1 MNYDIGSRIGD
12 YEILQILGAGGMG
25 KVFKVRNVIS
35 DRVEAMK
42 VLLPNL
48 DGNTE
53 LADRFIREIKVQA
66 SLNHPNI
73 ANLHTAL
80 SIDNQLIM
88 LMEYVEGQTLDIVV
102 KDGPLP
108 LAQMTGYAMQ
118 ALEALAYAHGKGI
131 VHRDLKPSNMMVS
144 AQGQLKLLD
153 FGIAKLTTETAL
165 TKTGLTVGSIYYMSP
180 EQIQGAATLDARA
193 DLYSF
198 GICLYELFTARRP
211 FEGDSEYSIMAAHL
225 QQVPVPPIERDPRLP
240 SALNDVI
247 LMAIEKDPAKRFQS
261 AGAMLGALRAISGGM
276 PAPVAAPQPVRAPS
290 APPPPPPAYAA
301 ALPPPPASLAA
312 VKPTGRR
319 GLYMALGALAAV
331 GVIVV
336 AAIEIPKRMKTEA
349 QGAAPIEAS
358 APAQSTPVQ
367 PSSPAEPAPTS
378 QPHTEQA
385 AQTQP
390 AVTPPG
396 KAYTGQP
403 AARPAGAASSFSSAP
418 AANAQPNQS
427 QFASQAPSQPAQS
440 APPQSAPAQSSLA
453 PNPADAARQASLAE
467 TREHLMLLGTRAVAV
482 KTSIN
487 NLRAEQQ
494 RMGLGLRSDIS
505 GGLQRMEYFLDQT
518 EDALKRGDA
527 DAAKKNLSNAERE
540 TGKLESFLGR

>member
-1 MNYDIGSRIGD
+1 MNYEIGSRIGD

-80 SIDNQLIM
+80 SLDNQLIM

-118 ALEALAYAHGKGI
+118 ALEALSYAHGKGI

-276 PAPVAAPQPVRAPS
+276 QTPVAAPQPVRAPV
-290 APPPPPPAYAA
+290 APPPPPPAYSAA
-301 ALPPPPASLAA
+301 PTPQPAQLPAVQPA
-312 VKPTGRR
+312 GRR

-336 AAIEIPKRMKTEA
+336 AATQIPKLMQTEA
-349 QGAAPIEAS
+349 QSPAPIAS
-358 APAQSTPVQ
+358 PAPVQSTPVQ
-367 PSSPAEPAPTS
+367 TTPAEPTPIVQS
-378 QPHTEQA
+378 
-385 AQTQP
+385 QTQQAQPP
-390 AVTPPG
+390 APAPSKTY
-396 KAYTGQP
+396 AGQP
-403 AARPAGAASSFSSAP
+403 ASRPPVSTPPQQQQQPATQAPAPSTQSMPVQSQPQAGA
-418 AANAQPNQS
+418 
-427 QFASQAPSQPAQS
+427 
-440 APPQSAPAQSSLA
+440 A
-453 PNPADAARQASLAE
+453 PNPADAAWQAALADTIE
-467 TREHLMLLGTRAVAV
+467 RLMLLGTRATAV
-482 KTSIN
+482 KSSIN
-487 NLRAEQQ
+487 SLRAEQSRQ
-494 RMGLGLRSDIS
+494 GLGLRADIAA
-505 GGLQRMEYFLDQT
+505 GVQRMEYFLDQA
-518 EDALKRGDA
+518 EAALKRGDA
-527 DAAKKNLSNAERE
+527 EAAKKNLSNAERE

>member
-1 MNYDIGSRIGD
+1 MNYEIGSRIGD

-80 SIDNQLIM
+80 SLDNQLIM

-118 ALEALAYAHGKGI
+118 ALEALSYAHGKGV
-131 VHRDLKPSNMMVS
+131 VHRDLKPSNMMVT

-211 FEGDSEYSIMAAHL
+211 FEGDSEYSIMSAHL

-247 LMAIEKDPAKRFQS
+247 LMAIEKDPGKRFQS

-276 PAPVAAPQPVRAPS
+276 QAPVAPPQPARAPS
-290 APPPPPPAYAA
+290 PPPPPPPAYSAA
-301 ALPPPPASLAA
+301 PPPQPAPLPA
-312 VKPTGRR
+312 VQPAGRR

-331 GVIVV
+331 AVIVV

-358 APAQSTPVQ
+358 SPAQSAPVQ
-367 PSSPAEPAPTS
+367 PSTPAEPTPTS
-378 QPHTEQA
+378 QPQTEQA

-390 AVTPPG
+390 AAMPPV
-396 KAYTGQP
+396 KTYSGQP
-403 AARPAGAASSFSSAP
+403 AARPAGTASPSSYPSAP
-418 AANAQPNQS
+418 AASTQPGQS
-427 QFASQAPSQPAQS
+427 QFASQAPSQPAQ
-440 APPQSAPAQSSLA
+440 PAPAQA
-453 PNPADAARQASLAE
+453 APGPNPADAARQASLAE

-487 NLRAEQQ
+487 TLRAEQQ

>member
-1 MNYDIGSRIGD
+1 MNYEIGSRIGD

-80 SIDNQLIM
+80 SLDNQLIM
-88 LMEYVEGQTLDIVV
+88 LMEYVEGRTLDVVV
-102 KDGPLP
+102 KNGHLPLP
-108 LAQMTGYAMQ
+108 QMTAYAMQ
-118 ALEALAYAHGKGI
+118 ALEALAYAHGKGV
-131 VHRDLKPSNMMVS
+131 VHRDLKPSNMMIS

-180 EQIQGAATLDARA
+180 EQIQGAATLDTRA
-193 DLYSF
+193 DIYSF

-225 QQVPVPPIERDPRLP
+225 QQVPIPPIERDPRLP
-240 SALNDVI
+240 AALNDII

-261 AGAMLGALRAISGGM
+261 AGAMLGALRAISGSL
-276 PAPVAAPQPVRAPS
+276 AAPS
-290 APPPPPPAYAA
+290 AAPKPLQVPSASPPPPPPPTYAPA
-301 ALPPPPASLAA
+301 PAPLPA
-312 VKPTGRR
+312 VKPAGRR

-331 GVIVV
+331 GLLVI
-336 AAIEIPKRMKTEA
+336 AAMEIPKHMKTEA
-349 QGAAPIEAS
+349 QGPMPMDAPAPVQS
-358 APAQSTPVQ
+358 APAQSA
-367 PSSPAEPAPTS
+367 PAQQLSTEPAPTV
-378 QPHTEQA
+378 QPPIQQSEA
-385 AQTQP
+385 P
-390 AVTPPG
+390 VTPRA

-403 AARPAGAASSFSSAP
+403 ASRPP
-418 AANAQPNQS
+418 AAAPSPAVTAPQQQS
-427 QFASQAPSQPAQS
+427 QPAPVQSTPAQS
-440 APPQSAPAQSSLA
+440 APA
-453 PNPADAARQASLAE
+453 PNPTDTARQASLAD

-482 KTSIN
+482 KRSIDD
-487 NLRAEQQ
+487 LRTAQN
-494 RMGLGLRSDIS
+494 RMGLGLRSDIAA
-505 GGLQRMEYFLDQT
+505 GLQRMEYLLDQT

-527 DAAKKNLSNAERE
+527 EAAKKNLSNAERE

>member
-1 MNYDIGSRIGD
+1 MNYEIGSRIGD

-80 SIDNQLIM
+80 SLDNQLIM

-118 ALEALAYAHGKGI
+118 ALEALSYAHGKGV
-131 VHRDLKPSNMMVS
+131 VHRDLKPSNMMVT

-180 EQIQGAATLDARA
+180 EQIQGAATLDSRA

-211 FEGDSEYSIMAAHL
+211 FEGDSEYSIMSAHL

-276 PAPVAAPQPVRAPS
+276 QAPVAPPQPARAPS
-290 APPPPPPAYAA
+290 PPPPPPPAYSAA
-301 ALPPPPASLAA
+301 PPPQPAPLPA
-312 VKPTGRR
+312 VQPAGRR

-331 GVIVV
+331 AVIVV

-358 APAQSTPVQ
+358 SPAQSAPVQ
-367 PSSPAEPAPTS
+367 PSTPAEPTPTS
-378 QPHTEQA
+378 QPQTEQA

-390 AVTPPG
+390 AAMPPV
-396 KAYTGQP
+396 KTYSGQP
-403 AARPAGAASSFSSAP
+403 AARPAGTASPSSSPSAP
-418 AANAQPNQS
+418 AASTQPGQS
-427 QFASQAPSQPAQS
+427 QFASQAPSQPAQ
-440 APPQSAPAQSSLA
+440 PAPAQA
-453 PNPADAARQASLAE
+453 APGPNPADAARQASLAE

-487 NLRAEQQ
+487 TLRAEQQ

>member
-1 MNYDIGSRIGD
+1 MNYEIGSRIGD

-53 LADRFIREIKVQA
+53 LAERFIREIKVQA

-80 SIDNQLIM
+80 SLDNQLIM

-108 LAQMTGYAMQ
+108 MAQMSGYAMQ

-131 VHRDLKPSNMMVS
+131 VHRDLKPSNMMIS
-144 AQGQLKLLD
+144 SQGQLKLLD

-225 QQVPVPPIERDPRLP
+225 QQVPIPPIERDPRLP
-240 SALNDVI
+240 AALNDII

-261 AGAMLGALRAISGGM
+261 AGAMLGALRAVTGSLQV
-276 PAPVAAPQPVRAPS
+276 PVAAPQSVRAPS
-290 APPPPPPAYAA
+290 TPPPPPAYAA
-301 ALPPPPASLAA
+301 APGPLPS
-312 VKPTGRR
+312 VKPAGRR

-331 GVIVV
+331 GVIVI
-336 AAIEIPKRMKTEA
+336 AAIEVPKRLKTEA
-349 QGAAPIEAS
+349 QAS
-358 APAQSTPVQ
+358 APIQSSAPVQSAPVQ
-367 PSSPAEPAPTS
+367 PAATEPAASVQPQTQQAEPPVSAPLKTYAGQPAGRPPAAGSSPAAT
-378 QPHTEQA
+378 
-385 AQTQP
+385 
-390 AVTPPG
+390 
-396 KAYTGQP
+396 
-403 AARPAGAASSFSSAP
+403 
-418 AANAQPNQS
+418 
-427 QFASQAPSQPAQS
+427 PSQQKQQRQDTIE
-440 APPQSAPAQSSLA
+440 APPQSAQPTPIQSVPAQSAQAS
-453 PNPADAARQASLAE
+453 NFADTARQASLAE

-482 KTSIN
+482 KTAIN
-487 NLRAEQQ
+487 SLRAEQN

-505 GGLQRMEYFLDQT
+505 AGLQRMEYLLDQT

-527 DAAKKNLSNAERE
+527 EAAKKNLSNAERE
-540 TGKLESFLGR
+540 TGKLESFLGH

>member
-1 MNYDIGSRIGD
+1 MNYEVGSRIGD

-80 SIDNQLIM
+80 SLDNQLIM
-88 LMEYVEGQTLDIVV
+88 LMEYVEGQTLDVVV

-108 LAQMTGYAMQ
+108 IAKMGGYAMQ
-118 ALEALAYAHGKGI
+118 ALDALAYAHGKGI

-198 GICLYELFTARRP
+198 GICLYELFTATRP

-225 QQVPVPPIERDPRLP
+225 QQVPVPPIQRDPRLP
-240 SALNDVI
+240 SALNDII

-261 AGAMLGALRAISGGM
+261 AGAMLGALRAVLGAPAAAPAAQRP
-276 PAPVAAPQPVRAPS
+276 PAPPVS
-290 APPPPPPAYAA
+290 LAPPPT
-301 ALPPPPASLAA
+301 LPPPTVQPA
-312 VKPTGRR
+312 GRR
-319 GLYMALGALAAV
+319 GLYMVLGALVAV
-331 GVIVV
+331 GAIVI
-336 AAIEIPKRMKTEA
+336 AAIEIPKRMTTEA
-349 QGAAPIEAS
+349 QEPAPLATQ
-358 APAQSTPVQ
+358 APVQ
-367 PSSPAEPAPTS
+367 TAPAEPAAT
-378 QPHTEQA
+378 QPEPAAVQPTEQA
-385 AQTQP
+385 P
-390 AVTPPG
+390 APVAPT
-396 KAYTGQP
+396 YTGQP
-403 AARPAGAASSFSSAP
+403 APGRPTPGPGLRTLPRPAPSRQLRFKPRRCRPRPPSPPRRPIRPTPRARPRWPTPASTSCCSARAPSPSRRPSTISVPNRAAWAWACAATSPPGCSAWSTCWTRPRTQSSAATP
-418 AANAQPNQS
+418 TR
-427 QFASQAPSQPAQS
+427 PSA
-440 APPQSAPAQSSLA
+440 
-453 PNPADAARQASLAE
+453 
-467 TREHLMLLGTRAVAV
+467 T
-482 KTSIN
+482 
-487 NLRAEQQ
+487 
-494 RMGLGLRSDIS
+494 
-505 GGLQRMEYFLDQT
+505 
-518 EDALKRGDA
+518 
-527 DAAKKNLSNAERE
+527 
-540 TGKLESFLGR
+540 

>member
-1 MNYDIGSRIGD
+1 MNYEIGSRIGD

-80 SIDNQLIM
+80 SLDNQLIM

-118 ALEALAYAHGKGI
+118 ALEALSYAHGKGV
-131 VHRDLKPSNMMVS
+131 VHRDLKPSNMMVT

-180 EQIQGAATLDARA
+180 EQIQGAATLDSRA

-211 FEGDSEYSIMAAHL
+211 FEGDSEYSIMSAHL

-276 PAPVAAPQPVRAPS
+276 QAPVAPPQPARAPS
-290 APPPPPPAYAA
+290 PPPPPPPAYSAA
-301 ALPPPPASLAA
+301 PPPQPAPLPA
-312 VKPTGRR
+312 VQPAGRR

-331 GVIVV
+331 AVIVV

-349 QGAAPIEAS
+349 QGPLPIEAS
-358 APAQSTPVQ
+358 SPAQSAPVQ
-367 PSSPAEPAPTS
+367 PSTPAEPTPTS
-378 QPHTEQA
+378 QPQTEQA

-390 AVTPPG
+390 AAMPPV
-396 KAYTGQP
+396 KTYSGQP
-403 AARPAGAASSFSSAP
+403 AARPAGTASPSSSPSAP
-418 AANAQPNQS
+418 AASTQPGQS
-427 QFASQAPSQPAQS
+427 QFASQAPSQPAQ
-440 APPQSAPAQSSLA
+440 PAPAQA
-453 PNPADAARQASLAE
+453 APGPNPADAARQASLAE

-487 NLRAEQQ
+487 TLRAEQQ

>member
-1 MNYDIGSRIGD
+1 MNYEIGSRIGD

-80 SIDNQLIM
+80 SLDNQLIM
-88 LMEYVEGQTLDIVV
+88 LMEYVEGKTLDVVV

-108 LAQMTGYAMQ
+108 IDTMAGYAMQ

-131 VHRDLKPSNMMVS
+131 VHRDLKPSNMMIS

-153 FGIAKLTTETAL
+153 FGIAKMTTETAL

-211 FEGDSEYSIMAAHL
+211 FDGDSEYSIMAAHL

-240 SALNDVI
+240 AALNDI
-247 LMAIEKDPAKRFQS
+247 IMMAIEKEPAKRFQS
-261 AGAMLGALRAISGGM
+261 AGAMLGAMRAVFGGIAA
-276 PAPVAAPQPVRAPS
+276 PAPAAVRPPA
-290 APPPPPPAYAA
+290 ATPPPPPPAFTPAPAA
-301 ALPPPPASLAA
+301 AVQHAVRPA
-312 VKPTGRR
+312 GRR
-319 GLYMALGALAAV
+319 GLYMTLGALAAV
-331 GVIVV
+331 GIIVI
-336 AAIEIPKRMKTEA
+336 AAIQIPKLSKTEA
-349 QGAAPIEAS
+349 QG
-358 APAQSTPVQ
+358 STPVETPAPVQ
-367 PSSPAEPAPTS
+367 SAPVPSTPAEPAPAIPTQTPQAEPPAQA
-378 QPHTEQA
+378 QP
-385 AQTQP
+385 P
-390 AVTPPG
+390 ARAT
-396 KAYTGQP
+396 YTGQP
-403 AARPAGAASSFSSAP
+403 AARPP
-418 AANAQPNQS
+418 AATPAQAVTNPPRQPQTS
-427 QFASQAPSQPAQS
+427 TQAPSPSVQPAPSQP
-440 APPQSAPAQSSLA
+440 A

-467 TREHLMLLGTRAVAV
+467 TREHLMMLATRAVAV
-482 KTSIN
+482 KSSIN
-487 NLRAEQQ
+487 NLKAEQNRQ
-494 RMGLGLRSDIS
+494 GLGLRGDIAA
-505 GGLQRMEYFLDQT
+505 GLQRMEYFLDQT

-527 DAAKKNLSNAERE
+527 DAARKNLSNAERE
-540 TGKLESFLGR
+540 TGKLEAFLGR